1 MATRSQ
7 IEAGR
12 AVIVVDIKNAMEAGL
27 KKIEKRIRQFASS
40 VGQIGF
46 DLFRGGL
53 AGSIPVF
60 GSLNEFMK
68 FEDEILRLGTKLQAT
83 DKQLKSVEATIRQ
96 LGKTT
101 SFTTLEV
108 AQGATS
114 LAQAGLN
121 PAEVQQGLQAVLDLG
136 RGAKI
141 TLDESADLLANTAK
155 TFKIPVSSFGN
166 IASQFVAAA
175 RLSTIEV
182 SNLKESI
189 KEVSG
194 TLNDLNVDLPTSLAL
209 INQLGFRSLKG
220 TKAGT
225 TLNTMLLNFVARS
238 KQLAKTLK
246 VDLINKQTGAVRNIV
261 DVLNDFGKATE
272 KLNPAD
278 RARLSQFLFNI
289 RGARGETAL
298 REIDAIVKMA
308 KEIRNAGNEARAA
321 AIKMDSG
328 LGGSVRRATSAI
340 NDLAISLGQ
349 KLAPNVQYVLDLV
362 PALSASIDQIVQ
374 QFPQMTVALLAIPPG
389 ILAVGAA
396 MLAMSFTLGK
406 VASLVGVLATLSSS
420 VAGYFQSMAGDV
432 GKGLDIVGTK
442 IANKLR
448 EIDNAIAVSVF
459 GTGRGRRK
467 RPKSIL
473 TAQLTGPQ
481 IGKKQLARI
490 GAGLSSLGG
499 NALKGLSASATAI
512 SSGLSKISKVSGQ
525 VARRLLL
532 SATIISQ
539 VLKLL
544 FTTRQFIDEIEF
556 SKITS
561 RITVLAVRLAK
572 LQKAFAIDLGIA
584 SVASSINKATFGV
597 QLFVV
602 RLTRLIGVYKE
613 ANKVVRDAKAALRSA
628 QLSSVISPQ
637 SLVAIVK
644 YRKGLAESNAAL
656 KKQALRAKAA
666 KAAANYTKATQDLVA
681 FNKAQAQFQASQ
693 STLLAKYRQQAN
705 ATANALEQQAIR
717 AKAARAAANY
727 TRATQEL
734 TALRKA
740 QQELNV
746 ANQRY
751 AAALKRVNGVN
762 VKARDARYIAQ
773 LGKARKAAQ
782 DAVKAFGSEQK
793 IVQRQAVARRLALSL
808 TKKANNFKPKK
819 VDLTVLKESLKV
831 ERQRAA
837 TQAAATRQ
845 GIIQRQLQARQL
857 ALRLNKAADAVKPVA
872 VDIAAEKQQLKVFKK
887 ISVER
892 ANVRTAEIARITKT
906 NLATKRFFAQTTSQV
921 LSAGGSVLRGIGGS
935 FKSVFS
941 GAKGGIFKAGASL
954 GRFLLSGINYA
965 LKGGWISTITKTL
978 TSVGSVVKAF
988 FAAGVGFGKF
998 LFSFNGLFQ
1007 LTLLLVTFG
1016 ENMRFTKGILGAF
1029 GRAFGALGKSFTDI
1043 ANQGQYAFK
1052 QISSGIKLIFA
1063 GQGGLGVGQIAEGL
1077 KNLSSIITNN
1087 LLAGMNRFI
1096 EAIGPGLDYIYALF
1110 AGIWELLKQV
1120 GRTIGL
1126 LLSPLQ
1132 EIGKTGGN
1140 NSFISDFLDT
1150 VFSPKTIIEG
1160 VRLLGSIVEGIGTG
1174 LSMVLEKM
1182 FSGLSNLLL
1191 FISSAIEDFL
1201 KVIEEFAS
1209 RTVYA
1214 LPTEKNKFALKQMQV
1229 ARDSIRANGMILAV
1243 DLENVSEQMRE
1254 VPFTLAESTMKMNAA
1269 LDQLAKDTDG
1279 QIAAR
1284 AAARALKREQAAQE
1298 VASEAFMSTLY
1309 NEVIRGL
1316 TTLGDSTLKLSR
1328 LQDDVI
1334 YGFYGL
1340 AAELRDFGATA
1351 LGKDLN
1357 REISMWENMFNNLF
1371 AGPETLSPFKKQTL
1385 LTDLQQ
1391 RAAVALK
1398 DAGDKAAA
1406 AIQNPKQA
1414 IGQAVAGIGGLFQN
1428 PAQALLD
1435 AGKGVLANGAAG
1447 LAAEVGKAAS
1457 EIPENIKGL
1466 YGAVVGSFQE
1476 TRGRLMSGKSET
1488 EKQTDVLKNIS
1499 SGLHRGNTP
1508 YLQSIDD
1515 KISEPEFT

>member
-101 SFTTLEV
+101 SFTALEV

-136 RGAKI
+136 RGARI

-155 TFKIPVSSFGN
+155 TFKIPVTSFGT

-321 AIKMDSG
+321 AVKMDSG
-328 LGGSVRRATSAI
+328 LGGSVRRATSAV

-349 KLAPNVQYVLDLV
+349 KLAPSVQYVLDLV
-362 PALSASIDQIVQ
+362 PALSASIDQVVQ
-374 QFPQMTVALLAIPPG
+374 RFPQMTVALLAIPPG

-406 VASLVGVLATLSSS
+406 VASIVGVLATVSSS
-420 VAGYFQSMAGDV
+420 IAGYFQSMAGDV
-432 GKGLDIVGTK
+432 GKGLDVVGTK

-448 EIDNAIAVSVF
+448 EIDNAIAVSIF

-481 IGKKQLARI
+481 IGKIITSSKKSFKRLRASMNFTPVAAIFRSIADTIQKMGIAINFAIAKFVSLEKKIRAAQAQARNAANFI
-490 GAGLSSLGG
+490 AVNAKGVADRTKIYLMLEQ
-499 NALKGLSASATAI
+499 NILALK
-512 SSGLSKISKVSGQ
+512 
-525 VARRLLL
+525 
-532 SATIISQ
+532 
-539 VLKLL
+539 
-544 FTTRQFIDEIEF
+544 
-556 SKITS
+556 
-561 RITVLAVRLAK
+561 
-572 LQKAFAIDLGIA
+572 
-584 SVASSINKATFGV
+584 
-597 QLFVV
+597 
-602 RLTRLIGVYKE
+602 
-613 ANKVVRDAKAALRSA
+613 
-628 QLSSVISPQ
+628 
-637 SLVAIVK
+637 
-644 YRKGLAESNAAL
+644 
-656 KKQALRAKAA
+656 KKQALATTVLANAQRRVQETSQKAILYKKFIALEQAYQTKVASIQKQAARKQRLYGKPFLTKDAKELAALGKKRGEILKLVGKDTTIGRAVALGQYWQVQAA
-666 KAAANYTKATQDLVA
+666 QAVQSLDRVKKAAAVTAKQTAAIPNL
-681 FNKAQAQFQASQ
+681 QA
-693 STLLAKYRQQAN
+693 
-705 ATANALEQQAIR
+705 
-717 AKAARAAANY
+717 
-727 TRATQEL
+727 
-734 TALRKA
+734 
-740 QQELNV
+740 
-746 ANQRY
+746 
-751 AAALKRVNGVN
+751 
-762 VKARDARYIAQ
+762 
-773 LGKARKAAQ
+773 
-782 DAVKAFGSEQK
+782 
-793 IVQRQAVARRLALSL
+793 
-808 TKKANNFKPKK
+808 
-819 VDLTVLKESLKV
+819 
-831 ERQRAA
+831 
-837 TQAAATRQ
+837 
-845 GIIQRQLQARQL
+845 LQARGFAQGSRLTQEIVFLNKQL
-857 ALRLNKAADAVKPVA
+857 EKANAAVLRLSRL
-872 VDIAAEKQQLKVFKK
+872 QLKNLSEFFVQAGQ
-887 ISVER
+887 SGL
-892 ANVRTAEIARITKT
+892 NIASNLLKSTGKT
-906 NLATKRFFAQTTSQV
+906 F
-921 LSAGGSVLRGIGGS
+921 LSAGKSLSGFLLRGLWSGV
-935 FKSVFS
+935 KS
-941 GAKGGIFKAGASL
+941 SL
-954 GRFLLSGINYA
+954 QVDF
-965 LKGGWISTITKTL
+965 ISKFVKTL
-978 TSVGSVVKAF
+978 TSVGSVVKTF

-1029 GRAFGALGKSFTDI
+1029 GKAFGALGKSFTDI

-1052 QISSGIKLIFA
+1052 QISSGIELIFA

-1110 AGIWELLKQV
+1110 AGIWELLKQI
-1120 GRTIGL
+1120 GRTIGS

-1140 NSFISDFLDT
+1140 DSFLSDFLDT

-1214 LPTEKNKFALKQMQV
+1214 LPTEKNRFALKQMQV
-1229 ARDSIRANGMILAV
+1229 ARDSVRANGMTLAV
-1243 DLENVSEQMRE
+1243 DLKNVSKQMKE
-1254 VPFTLAESTMKMNAA
+1254 VPFKLAESTMKMNAA
-1269 LDQLAKDTDG
+1269 LDQIAKDADG

-1284 AAARALKREQAAQE
+1284 AAARALKQEAAAQK
-1298 VASEAFMSTLY
+1298 VTSEAFMSTLY

-1316 TTLGDSTLKLSR
+1316 STLGDSTLKLSR

-1385 LTDLQQ
+1385 LTELQQ

-1447 LAAEVGKAAS
+1447 LAAEVGKAAA
-1457 EIPENIKGL
+1457 EIPDNIKGL